1 LNSLVR
7 NVLQIFYICGKASR
21 DMLHFYLSCENFAL
35 IPYIECHLPVSCAIA
50 SIFTRISG
58 DEHCARIVITG
69 IQHMVLVPQLGKKL
83 NWRPQHLVRTTMSKK
98 FTPRSAQPAYPP
110 YNANPITLEE
120 EVTAGVIEWYMALG
134 QPVPPE
140 DLEAC
145 RGIDAALKAD
155 VAAEMAAP
163 APVAPAAYGTPEFW
177 KQWWAK
183 KRAKEAAAKA
193 AAPSGEAASAAGE
206 SLPEPK
212 KSGKNKRPI

>member
-1 LNSLVR
+1 M
-7 NVLQIFYICGKASR
+7 A
-21 DMLHFYLSCENFAL
+21 
-35 IPYIECHLPVSCAIA
+35 
-50 SIFTRISG
+50 T
-58 DEHCARIVITG
+58 
-69 IQHMVLVPQLGKKL
+69 
-83 NWRPQHLVRTTMSKK
+83 SKK
-98 FTPRSAQPAYPP
+98 FAPKRSPPTYPP

-145 RGIDAALKAD
+145 RGIDAALTAD
-155 VAAEMAAP
+155 LAAEMAAP

-193 AAPSGEAASAAGE
+193 ATTTSGDGEAAAKAIPTAPTKE
-206 SLPEPK
+206 KKPEK
-212 KSGKNKRPI
+212 KSDTM